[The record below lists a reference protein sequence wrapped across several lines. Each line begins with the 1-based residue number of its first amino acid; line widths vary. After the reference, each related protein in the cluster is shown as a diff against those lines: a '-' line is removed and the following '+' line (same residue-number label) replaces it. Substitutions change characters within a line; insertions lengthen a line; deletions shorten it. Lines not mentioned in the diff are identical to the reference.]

1 MMLYVLLP
9 RGALDWDDIRMFTSF
24 GAVEQM
30 VTPQSYIIAFEG
42 TDELK
47 PCWIYQLEHGVLRR
61 YPLSR
66 SPSES

>member
-9 RGALDWDDIRMFTSF
+9 RGALDWDDIRVFSSF
-24 GAVEQM
+24 SAVEQA

-47 PCWIYQLEHGVLRR
+47 PCWIYQLENGRLQRWA
-61 YPLSR
+61 LSR
-66 SPSES
+66 SP